1 MVRFDL
7 DRQCW
12 GAAAGRAAHIM
23 KERPSSP
30 RAAIYWGLAARL
42 LFAGLFL
49 VAGCSVQAQS
59 LRKGDQV
66 TGRATV
72 VDGISFDIKSDRF
85 RIWGLDVPERGA
97 YCYRSGRRWKPFDNA
112 AAALR
117 RCIAGKTVTCRV
129 WNLKREWFR
138 DVHISEC
145 WTEDGQ
151 DVGQCVVREG
161 WASDYTCFSDG
172 YYRDLETEARNKSLG
187 LWSCDNGPGTKRWG
201 RNGPGVPCET
211 PYYRP
216 TGPSPKPN

>member
-12 GAAAGRAAHIM
+12 GAAGGRAAHIM
-23 KERPSSP
+23 KERPYSP
-30 RAAIYWGLAARL
+30 RAAIYWGLAASL

-49 VAGCSVQAQS
+49 VAGCSVQAQA

-129 WNLKREWFR
+129 WNLK
-138 DVHISEC
+138 
-145 WTEDGQ
+145 
-151 DVGQCVVREG
+151 
-161 WASDYTCFSDG
+161 
-172 YYRDLETEARNKSLG
+172 
-187 LWSCDNGPGTKRWG
+187 
-201 RNGPGVPCET
+201 
-211 PYYRP
+211 
-216 TGPSPKPN
+216 